1 MNDQE
6 MCINNTNNANLNL
19 FIQLVRGINKIDLI
33 NYLDRSWE
41 LSKIK
46 TLAIIFN
53 SRDRLHGKKEKEI
66 SNYCLLWLKQNHY
79 DIYKKHILIYINNK
93 KS

>member
-1 MNDQE
+1 MDEIILNT
-6 MCINNTNNANLNL
+6 TNNANLDL

-33 NYLDRSWE
+33 NYLNKSWE

-53 SRDRLHGKKEKEI
+53 SRDRLKGKKEKEI
-66 SNYCLLWLKQNHY
+66 SNFC
-79 DIYKKHILIYINNK
+79 
-93 KS
+93 